1 MRNERDE
8 LINLQPLIKTWD
20 NWMVESTKRVYFI
33 NVCHVLV
40 KTRQMPAECH
50 ANTMFC
56 SVARQESGVA
66 RADVKDLG
74 MTSRPRLRDGN
85 LCATKRR

>member
-1 MRNERDE
+1 
-8 LINLQPLIKTWD
+8 
-20 NWMVESTKRVYFI
+20 
-33 NVCHVLV
+33 
-40 KTRQMPAECH
+40 MPAECH